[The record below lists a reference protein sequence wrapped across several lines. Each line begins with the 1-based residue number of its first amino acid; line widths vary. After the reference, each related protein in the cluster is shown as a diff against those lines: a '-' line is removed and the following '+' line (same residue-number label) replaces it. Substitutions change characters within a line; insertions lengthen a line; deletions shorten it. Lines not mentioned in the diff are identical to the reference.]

1 MALTES
7 NAFQKGTKAAN
18 FSLLNVVN
26 DSIETLENLKG
37 EKGTVILF
45 ICNHCPYV
53 IHINKTLIAL
63 ANKNQKSGINFIAI
77 SSNNVE
83 KYPLDSPE
91 LMKKQ
96 ALELGY
102 PFPYLYDESQEVAK
116 AYDATCTPD
125 IFLYDADLSEVYH
138 GRLDASR
145 PGNELPSTGEE
156 LQKAIDNLI
165 AGQAPLSKQL
175 PSMGCGIKWK

>member
-7 NAFQKGTKAAN
+7 NIFQQGAKAAN
-18 FSLLNVVN
+18 FSLPNVVN
-26 DSIETLENLKG
+26 GQEETLENLKG
-37 EKGTVILF
+37 SKGTVVLF

-53 IHINKTLIAL
+53 IHINETLIAL
-63 ANKNQKSGINFIAI
+63 AYKNQKSGINFIAI

-125 IFLYDADLSEVYH
+125 IYLYDENLEEVYH

-145 PGNELPSTGEE
+145 PGNKHASTGEE
-156 LQKAIDNLI
+156 LQKAMDHLL